1 MEKSFR
7 LNIFFFIIIEIAIF
21 VLIYLSFNILEKAN
35 DLRTII
41 KLFSTLIL
49 PVPLAMYASYISAP
63 LTKEIKPLTT
73 KGITLS
79 IIIFFFSF
87 VGTIFLIHLYEIVFL
102 EQFEDHLVIPVLLN
116 SSVTVY
122 FALNYMTTNNIRIAG
137 FLCGI
142 LFGMAVF
149 IFIM

>member
-1 MEKSFR
+1 MERSFR
-7 LNIFFFIIIEIAIF
+7 LNIIFFIIIAIAIF
-21 VLIYLSFNILEKAN
+21 VLIYLSFHILEKAN
-35 DLRTII
+35 DLKTII
-41 KLFSTLIL
+41 KLSSTLIL

-63 LTKEIKPLTT
+63 LIKEIKPLTT
-73 KGITLS
+73 KGIIVS
-79 IIIFFFSF
+79 VVIFFISF
-87 VGTIFLIHLYEIVFL
+87 AGTIFFIHLYEIAFL

-142 LFGMAVF
+142 LFGMALF